1 MPAKILTITGLLLV
15 SLTASANFGE
25 NNSLYSS
32 AGYSEGYA
40 TNSSLSF
47 IDHPKSGAKSP
58 RLQIAE
64 QRYIS
69 KAQAID
75 IARQRSSGKILSAK
89 LVQGDQQAFYKVKV
103 LTDQGRVK
111 TLRINAKRN

>member
-1 MPAKILTITGLLLV
+1 MPAKTLTLTGLLLV
-15 SLTASANFGE
+15 SLTASANFGGT
-25 NNSLYSS
+25 NSLYGS

-47 IDHPKSGAKSP
+47 NDRSKSGAKSSL
-58 RLQIAE
+58 LQIAE

-75 IARQRSSGKILSAK
+75 IARQRSNGKILSAK
-89 LVQGDQQAFYKVKV
+89 FVQRDHQAFYKVKV

>member
-15 SLTASANFGE
+15 SLTASANFGD
-25 NNSLYSS
+25 NNSLYGS
-32 AGYSEGYA
+32 AGYSEGYT

-47 IDHPKSGAKSP
+47 NDRSKSP
-58 RLQIAE
+58 ALQIAE

-75 IARQRSSGKILSAK
+75 IARQRSNGKILSAK
-89 LVQGDQQAFYKVKV
+89 FVQRDHQAFYKVKV